1 MIILDYLK
9 PEYIPQVA
17 EIERKS
23 FSLPWSED
31 AFMSEIDNPLAT
43 YVVAVEDETVLG
55 FAGVHI
61 IAGEGYITN
70 IAVCETARRCGIG
83 EMMLKRII
91 DICKSKCTFVTLEVR
106 VSNTSAISLYEKLG
120 FETLGIRKNFYEK
133 PTEDAVIMTLNFNR
147 EESDNDAV

>member
-1 MIILDYLK
+1 MIILDTLK

-17 EIERKS
+17 EIEKAC

-31 AFMSEIDNPLAT
+31 AFMSELDNPLAT
-43 YVVAVEDETVLG
+43 YIVAVEEETVLG

-70 IAVCETARRCGIG
+70 IAVSETARRCGIG
-83 EMMLKRII
+83 EMMLCRII
-91 DICKSKCTFVTLEVR
+91 DICRDKCTFVTLEVR

-133 PTEDAVIMTLNFNR
+133 PTEDAVIMTLTFKDGN
-147 EESDNDAV
+147 NDAV

>member
-1 MIILDYLK
+1 MIFLDTLK
-9 PEYIPQVA
+9 PEYAPQVA

-31 AFMSEIDNPLAT
+31 AFMGELDNPLAT

-70 IAVCETARRCGIG
+70 IAVRESARRRGIG
-83 EMMLKRII
+83 KMLLERII
-91 DICKSKCTFVTLEVR
+91 DICRDKCTFVTLEVR
-106 VSNTSAISLYEKLG
+106 KSNAPAILLYEKLG

-133 PTEDAVIMTLNFNR
+133 PTEDAVIMTLTFKDDN
-147 EESDNDAV
+147 NDAV

>member
-9 PEYIPQVA
+9 PEYALQVA
-17 EIERKS
+17 EIEKAC

-31 AFMSEIDNPLAT
+31 AFMGETQNPLAT
-43 YVVAVEDETVLG
+43 YVVAVDEETVLG

-70 IAVCETARRCGIG
+70 IAVSETARRCGIG
-83 EMMLKRII
+83 EMMLCRII
-91 DICKSKCTFVTLEVR
+91 DICRDKCTFVTLEVR

-133 PTEDAVIMTLNFNR
+133 PTEDAVIMTLTFKDGN
-147 EESDNDAV
+147 NDAV